1 MDRFSK
7 YIGKNARLK
16 DGSLV
21 TIIDVLEDD
30 KSDKPLFYVKYD
42 NGSVDSVYSNYIQNI
57 IEDEPEVEDNED
69 INGDENIED
78 DGIDPVDV
86 DNEDEMDEVEINNRI
101 FSGESRMK
109 KFNENY
115 SVAELSDIFNNKQK
129 RVQTMKDLADDDRM
143 TGILLDFGGEV
154 ELEVTDVDDF
164 VDAMILP
171 FREALI
177 NKANSLI
184 EENGV
189 VEMKGSDIPH
199 YVIEVE
205 GEKPLVF
212 IDYSDAVDYCDKKGL
227 SYDVIVKTKEYPSTT
242 SSYKKSSYRKNLK
255 KEARVLSEGQFSWFT
270 QDTGRQIGSQSDNTI
285 VVTMF
290 DNQGRKWVEGEY
302 DGYGVFGGKDYYEL
316 LAEMNGYGSD
326 RSIGISVAFGDKPT
340 KNPDGITLYPALV
353 QYGRNFDYKTH
364 DFSKEAER
372 DPNQGFGSSGDD
384 GDDYDY
390 YDEKNKTD
398 KVLNNQKREGFRMK
412 QNRRS
417 ITEGRATT
425 FGFAG
430 ETIKVNDPVMDIST
444 NRQGFVKSIHEN
456 GDAEIDFSGKKETHK
471 IRTFMKI

>member
-1 MDRFSK
+1 MGRFSK
-7 YIGKNARLK
+7 YIGKNAELK
-16 DGSLV
+16 DGSLI

-42 NGSVDSVYSNYIQNI
+42 NGSIDSVYSNYIQNI
-57 IEDEPEVEDNED
+57 IEDEPEIENGED
-69 INGDENIED
+69 INGDENVED
-78 DGIDPVDV
+78 DGIDPIDV
-86 DNEDEMDEVEINNRI
+86 DNEDEVDEVEINNRI

-115 SVAELSDIFNNKQK
+115 SVAELSDIFNNKQE
-129 RVQTMKDLADDDRM
+129 RVQIMKDLADDDRM

-154 ELEVTDVDDF
+154 EPEVTDIDDF

-171 FREALI
+171 FKEALI
-177 NKANSLI
+177 NKASSLI
-184 EENGV
+184 EEKRII
-189 VEMKGSDIPH
+189 EMKNRR
-199 YVIEVE
+199 
-205 GEKPLVF
+205 
-212 IDYSDAVDYCDKKGL
+212 
-227 SYDVIVKTKEYPSTT
+227 
-242 SSYKKSSYRKNLK
+242 YRKSLK

-270 QDTGRQIGSQSDNTI
+270 QDTGKQIGSQPDNTI

-290 DNQGRKWVEGEY
+290 DNQGNKWVEGEY
-302 DGYGVFGGKDYYEL
+302 EGYGVFGGKDYYEL
-316 LAEMNGYGSD
+316 LAEMNGYDPD

-364 DFSKEAER
+364 DFSEEAEM
-372 DPNQGFGSSGDD
+372 DPDQSWGNSSGGD

-390 YDEKNKTD
+390 YNEKNKTD
-398 KVLNNQKREGFRMK
+398 EVLNNQKREGFRMK
-412 QNRRS
+412 QNRRP

>member
-115 SVAELSDIFNNKQK
+115 SVAELSDIFNNKQE

-154 ELEVTDVDDF
+154 EPEVTDVDDF

-184 EENGV
+184 EEKRMI
-189 VEMKGSDIPH
+189 EMKNR
-199 YVIEVE
+199 E
-205 GEKPLVF
+205 
-212 IDYSDAVDYCDKKGL
+212 
-227 SYDVIVKTKEYPSTT
+227 
-242 SSYKKSSYRKNLK
+242 R
-255 KEARVLSEGQFSWFT
+255 
-270 QDTGRQIGSQSDNTI
+270 
-285 VVTMF
+285 
-290 DNQGRKWVEGEY
+290 
-302 DGYGVFGGKDYYEL
+302 GGKMVERK
-316 LAEMNGYGSD
+316 E
-326 RSIGISVAFGDKPT
+326 RKP
-340 KNPDGITLYPALV
+340 
-353 QYGRNFDYKTH
+353 
-364 DFSKEAER
+364 
-372 DPNQGFGSSGDD
+372 
-384 GDDYDY
+384 
-390 YDEKNKTD
+390 
-398 KVLNNQKREGFRMK
+398 
-412 QNRRS
+412 

>member
-86 DNEDEMDEVEINNRI
+86 DNEDEIDEVEINNRI

-115 SVAELSDIFNNKQK
+115 SVAELSDIFNNKQE

-154 ELEVTDVDDF
+154 EPEVTDVDDF

-171 FREALI
+171 FKEALI

-184 EENGV
+184 EEKRV
-189 VEMKGSDIPH
+189 TEMKNRR
-199 YVIEVE
+199 
-205 GEKPLVF
+205 
-212 IDYSDAVDYCDKKGL
+212 
-227 SYDVIVKTKEYPSTT
+227 
-242 SSYKKSSYRKNLK
+242 YRKNLK

-316 LAEMNGYGSD
+316 LAEMNGYDSD

-372 DPNQGFGSSGDD
+372 DPNQSFGSSGGD